1 MDNLCHSL
9 VGWAMGEAD
18 LKRKTRYGNAALII
32 SANLPDLDVLVFMTS
47 TPSVEFRRGWTHGI
61 VAQVVLPIV
70 LTAVIAGFDRVRR
83 LCRDHFVAP
92 GLRRHSRV
100 SAVPFDVP
108 WLVVLCYAGVLSH
121 VGLDFLNNYGVRL
134 LAPFNWRWFYGDALF
149 IADLWLWLA
158 LAAGIWLSRRRGS
171 ARPARGALVFATCYI
186 SAMLVSAQTA
196 RGVVASIWQTT
207 RGTEPRALMV
217 GPLPITPFT
226 RTVVVDAGDHY
237 ETGTF
242 SWWSASVS
250 FDADRI
256 PKNDRDPAVAV
267 ARESRL
273 ISAYLVWSRFPYWTI
288 TPANGAVEVGVRD
301 MRFGGALGGRL
312 ATRVVIHPGDPA
324 TR

>member
-32 SANLPDLDVLVFMTS
+32 SANLPDIDVLVFMTN

-61 VAQVVLPIV
+61 VAQLVLPIA
-70 LTAVIAGFDRVRR
+70 LTAMIVGFDR
-83 LCRDHFVAP
+83 
-92 GLRRHSRV
+92 LRRRNARASDV
-100 SAVPFDVP
+100 ALNVP
-108 WLVVLCYAGVLSH
+108 WLLGLCYAGVFSH

-134 LAPFNWRWFYGDALF
+134 LAPFDWRWFYGDAVF

-171 ARPARGALVFATCYI
+171 PRPARGALVVATCYI
-186 SAMLVSAQTA
+186 VAMLVSAQAA
-196 RGVVASIWQTT
+196 RGVVANIWQTT
-207 RGTEPRALMV
+207 RGTKPRALMV

-226 RTVVVDAGDHY
+226 RAVVVDAGDHY

-250 FDADRI
+250 LDPERI

-288 TPANGAVEVGVRD
+288 AAANGGVEVGVRD

-312 ATRVVIHPGDPA
+312 ATRIVIHPEAPA

>member
-1 MDNLCHSL
+1 
-9 VGWAMGEAD
+9 MGEAD
-18 LKRKTRYGNAALII
+18 LKRKTRYGNAALMI

-61 VAQVVLPIV
+61 LAQLVLPIA
-70 LTAVIAGFDRVRR
+70 LTVAIAGFDR
-83 LCRDHFVAP
+83 
-92 GLRRHSRV
+92 LRRRRARSSDV
-100 SAVPFDVP
+100 ALSVP
-108 WLVVLCYAGVLSH
+108 WLLGLGYAGVFSH

-134 LAPFNWRWFYGDALF
+134 LAPFDWRWFYGDAVF

-171 ARPARGALVFATCYI
+171 PHPARGALVFAACYI
-186 SAMLVSAQTA
+186 AAMIVSAQAA

-207 RGTEPRALMV
+207 RGAAPQALMV
-217 GPLPITPFT
+217 GPLPVTPFT

-250 FDADRI
+250 FDPARI
-256 PKNDRDPAVAV
+256 PKNDRDPAVAA
-267 ARESRL
+267 ARDSRL

-288 TPANGAVEVGVRD
+288 TPADGAVEVGVRD

-312 ATRVVIHPGDPA
+312 ATRVVIHPGAPA

>member
-32 SANLPDLDVLVFMTS
+32 SANLPDIDVLVFMTS

-61 VAQVVLPIV
+61 VAQLVLPIA
-70 LTAVIAGFDRVRR
+70 LTAVIAGFDR
-83 LCRDHFVAP
+83 
-92 GLRRHSRV
+92 LRRGHARSSNV
-100 SAVPFDVP
+100 ALNVP
-108 WLVVLCYAGVLSH
+108 WLLGLCYAGVFSH

-134 LAPFNWRWFYGDALF
+134 LAPFDWRWFYGDAVF
-149 IADLWLWLA
+149 IVDLWLWLA
-158 LAAGIWLSRRRGS
+158 LAAGVWLSRRRGS
-171 ARPARGALVFATCYI
+171 PRPARGALVFAACYI
-186 SAMLVSAQTA
+186 LAMLVSAQAA
-196 RGVVASIWQTT
+196 RGVVATIWQTT
-207 RGTEPRALMV
+207 RGTKPRALMV

-250 FDADRI
+250 FDPGRI

-267 ARESRL
+267 ARESRV

-312 ATRVVIHPGDPA
+312 ATRVFIHPGAPA
-324 TR
+324 AR

>member
-32 SANLPDLDVLVFMTS
+32 SANLPDIDVLVFMTQ

-61 VAQVVLPIV
+61 VAQLVLPMA
-70 LTAVIAGFDRVRR
+70 LTAVIAGFDRLSRR
-83 LCRDHFVAP
+83 
-92 GLRRHSRV
+92 
-100 SAVPFDVP
+100 SARASERPLHVP
-108 WLVVLCYAGVLSH
+108 WLLGLCYAGVCSH

-134 LAPFNWRWFYGDALF
+134 LAPFDWRWFYGDAVF

-171 ARPARGALVFATCYI
+171 PRPARGALVFATCYI
-186 SAMLVSAQTA
+186 AAMLVSAQAA
-196 RGVVASIWQTT
+196 RGVVASIWTTT
-207 RGTEPRALMV
+207 RGSAPQALMV

-242 SWWSASVS
+242 SWWSAGVA
-250 FDADRI
+250 FDPQRI

-267 ARESRL
+267 ARDSRL
-273 ISAYLVWSRFPYWTI
+273 IAAYLVWSRFPYWTI
-288 TPANGAVEVGVRD
+288 TRTDGAVEVGVRD

-312 ATRVVIHPGDPA
+312 ATRVVIQPGGPA
-324 TR
+324 AR